1 MMDDLLNGGEQRMKE
16 IRLTD
21 KQYECLKKTI
31 GWQLYWRGFVLE
43 PNTKSMLLRMQKNL
57 VKSEEK

>member
-1 MMDDLLNGGEQRMKE
+1 MKE